1 MHPHW
6 HHVMGKR
13 TWHTLT
19 DETLERGAAAWQ
31 WFRRYG
37 LTLEASPD
45 VSLQDWYINKFGIL
59 HEVFRTKSEDVK
71 EDAKRTWLCMGK
83 QLVQLEPDDEVY
95 FFLDPKG
102 SAEWKF
108 LCKPSSW
115 MVIPTEVVE
124 FQGKFVFHPTG
135 SEWQLPCFYLHS
147 AQFFGI
153 LDALVVLI
161 NFSLQP
167 LSIVF
172 HLMKLWIISHQF
184 ISPRLLKKVEKR
196 DWVVLLSLERSRY
209 HFEIAIEWTFGQCCS
224 TLWFEKNNY
233 KNCHMK
239 RKTCINHMLKIWT
252 MICTWQWMDNHYI
265 DDHRLSIFCTST
277 L

>member
-1 MHPHW
+1 
-6 HHVMGKR
+6 
-13 TWHTLT
+13 
-19 DETLERGAAAWQ
+19 
-31 WFRRYG
+31 
-37 LTLEASPD
+37 
-45 VSLQDWYINKFGIL
+45 
-59 HEVFRTKSEDVK
+59 
-71 EDAKRTWLCMGK
+71 MGK

-135 SEWQLPCFYLHS
+135 SELQLPCFYLHS

-172 HLMKLWIISHQF
+172 HLMKL
-184 ISPRLLKKVEKR
+184 
-196 DWVVLLSLERSRY
+196 
-209 HFEIAIEWTFGQCCS
+209 
-224 TLWFEKNNY
+224 
-233 KNCHMK
+233 
-239 RKTCINHMLKIWT
+239 
-252 MICTWQWMDNHYI
+252 
-265 DDHRLSIFCTST
+265 
-277 L
+277 